1 MVGLMRGLCE
11 IYSITEL
18 TEIAE
23 RMEID
28 YHLPSHLGH
37 WCEHLSARF
46 IVSWLAL
53 VLVFLTRIA
62 IN

>member
-18 TEIAE
+18 TENAE
-23 RMEID
+23 RAEID
-28 YHLPSHLGH
+28 YHLPSHHGH
-37 WCEHLSARF
+37 RCKHHNSRF

>member
-23 RMEID
+23 RTEID
-28 YHLPSHLGH
+28 YHLLLLQLSRR
-37 WCEHLSARF
+37 CEHHGARGD
-46 IVSWLAL
+46 VSWLAL
-53 VLVFLTRIA
+53 VVLVFYT
-62 IN
+62 NCH